1 MIKSNKIFFGFSLI
15 LIVVVLIMGIFN
27 IISYTGFISALSAI
41 ILNFVNTIAAIVLFD
56 KSFEKNN
63 KIFLFN
69 VLGGMGVRILFL
81 LLLFFII
88 LKTLNIEK
96 YQFIFTFFILY
107 FLLLGYEVFYYT
119 KKINKKN
126 E

>member
-1 MIKSNKIFFGFSLI
+1 MIKSNKIFIGFSVI
-15 LIVVVLIMGIFN
+15 LIVIVLVMRIFN
-27 IISYTGFISALSAI
+27 VISYSIFISAGLAI
-41 ILNFVNTIAAIVLFD
+41 ILNFVNTIAAIGLFD
-56 KSFEKNN
+56 KSFKKNN
-63 KIFLFN
+63 KIFLIN

-81 LLLFFII
+81 LLLIFII

-107 FLLLGYEVFYYT
+107 FLLLFYEIFYYT

>member
-1 MIKSNKIFFGFSLI
+1 MIKSNKIFIGFSVI
-15 LIVVVLIMGIFN
+15 LIVIVLLMRIFN
-27 IISYTGFISALSAI
+27 VISYSIFISAGLAI
-41 ILNFVNTIAAIVLFD
+41 ILNFVNTIAAIGLFD
-56 KSFEKNN
+56 KSFKKNN
-63 KIFLFN
+63 KIFLIN

-81 LLLFFII
+81 LLLIFII

-107 FLLLGYEVFYYT
+107 FLLLFYEIFYYT